1 MIGALLNALR
11 FGSKLQG
18 PAMKAARLLPAAGA
32 TGKTF
37 AGANAARPAAQRLL
51 EFAKSPS
58 GLEALALYGPD
69 ALNTVAIAANTP
81 GDMGDKLIAGIST
94 GGSMAL
100 GGYGARKLLKGR
112 GGFGGALVGDFLGGE
127 FGYHTGNAASEAL
140 LRLKGGGTTPYDKLD
155 ADYRRQLEQQI
166 LAQHGLAG
174 YTIDDMFLAQNGLA

>member
-18 PAMKAARLLPAAGA
+18 PAMSAARALPAVGA
-32 TGKTF
+32 AGKTF
-37 AGANAARPAAQRLL
+37 GAANAARPAAQRLMQW
-51 EFAKSPS
+51 AKSPA
-58 GLEALALYGPD
+58 GIEALALYTPD
-69 ALNTVAIAANTP
+69 AINTVAIAANTP
-81 GDMGDKLIAGIST
+81 GDLGDKLIAGVGT

-100 GGYGARKLLKGR
+100 GGYGARKLLRGR

-127 FGYHTGNAASEAL
+127 VGYHAGNAVSDAL
-140 LRLKGGGTTPYDKLD
+140 LRAKGGGTTPYEELD

-174 YTIDDMFLAQNGLA
+174 YTLDDMFLQQNGLA

>member
-1 MIGALLNALR
+1 MIGALLNALK

-18 PAMKAARLLPAAGA
+18 PAMSAARALPAVGA
-32 TGKTF
+32 AGKTF

-51 EFAKSPS
+51 EFAKSPA

-69 ALNTVAIAANTP
+69 AFNTIAIAANTP

-100 GGYGARKLLKGR
+100 GGYGARKLLGGR
-112 GGFGGALVGDFLGGE
+112 GGFVGSLFGDMVGGE
-127 FGYHTGNAASEAL
+127 VGYHAGNAASDAL
-140 LRLKGGGTTPYDKLD
+140 LRAKGGGTTPYEKLD